1 MKLSSENEHSFN
13 WCIVGTLELSI
24 SSSDLWAII
33 SSPSNLELFHPFCL
47 KNPTINWP
55 GLNSIDQVHYYSGL
69 VLERK
74 FVKWVDNKGYSLFIG
89 KKNEKKSFVKW
100 VDNQGYDLFIGK
112 KNGKKSFV
120 SWQIEEKGENSKL
133 SVSIYPYICN
143 QGKKIVNFLPFF
155 LIVKP
160 SLTNYINS
168 VMSGLEYYINTNNKV
183 KKNQFGSHKLFS
195 N

>member
-1 MKLSSENEHSFN
+1 MKSLGENEHKFH
-13 WCIVGTLELSI
+13 WCIKGTLETAI
-24 SSSDLWAII
+24 SSSDLWNII
-33 SSPSNLELFHPFCL
+33 SSPSNLELFHPFCD

-55 GLNSIDQVHYYSGL
+55 GLNSIDQIYYYSGL
-69 VLERK
+69 ILERK
-74 FVKWVDNKGYSLFIG
+74 FVKWVDNQGYNLFIG
-89 KKNEKKSFVKW
+89 T
-100 VDNQGYDLFIGK
+100 

-120 SWQIEEKGENSKL
+120 TWEIEDKGKKSKL
-133 SVSIYPYICN
+133 IISIYPHIYN

-168 VMSGLEYYINTNNKV
+168 VISGLGYYINTNNKV
-183 KKNQFGSHKLFS
+183 KKNQFGTHKLFS

>member
-1 MKLSSENEHSFN
+1 MKSSTINKHTFN
-13 WCIVGTLELSI
+13 WCIKGTLEVPI
-24 SSSDLWAII
+24 SSSDLWYII
-33 SSPSNLELFHPFCL
+33 SSPSNLELFHPFCD

-55 GLNSIDQVHYYSGL
+55 GLNSVDQIYYYSGL

-74 FVKWVDNKGYSLFIG
+74 FVKWTN
-89 KKNEKKSFVKW
+89 
-100 VDNQGYDLFIGK
+100 NQGYDLFIGK

-120 SWQIEEKGENSKL
+120 SWEIEEKGENSKL
-133 SVSIYPYICN
+133 SVSIYPYIYN
-143 QGKKIVNFLPFF
+143 QGKKIVNFLPFY

-168 VMSGLEYYINTNNKV
+168 VMSGLGYYIETNKKV
-183 KKNQFGSHKLFS
+183 KKNQFGTHKLFS

>member
-1 MKLSSENEHSFN
+1 MKSLSENEHKFH
-13 WCIVGTLELSI
+13 WCIKGTLETAI
-24 SSSDLWAII
+24 SSSDLWNII
-33 SSPSNLELFHPFCL
+33 SSPSNLELFHPFCD

-55 GLNSIDQVHYYSGL
+55 GLNSIDQIYYYSGL
-69 VLERK
+69 ILERK
-74 FVKWVDNKGYSLFIG
+74 FVKWVDNQGYNLFIG
-89 KKNEKKSFVKW
+89 T
-100 VDNQGYDLFIGK
+100 

-120 SWQIEEKGENSKL
+120 TWEIEDKGKKSKL
-133 SVSIYPYICN
+133 IISIYPHIYN

-168 VMSGLEYYINTNNKV
+168 VISGLGYYINTNNKV
-183 KKNQFGSHKLFS
+183 KKNQFGTHKLFS

>member
-55 GLNSIDQVHYYSGL
+55 GLNSIDLIHYYSGL
-69 VLERK
+69 ALERK
-74 FVKWVDNKGYSLFIG
+74 
-89 KKNEKKSFVKW
+89 FVKW

>member
-1 MKLSSENEHSFN
+1 MKFLSENEHTFN
-13 WCIVGTLELSI
+13 WYIKGTLEAPI
-24 SSSDLWAII
+24 CSSDLWDII
-33 SSPSNLELFHPFCL
+33 SSPSNLELFHPFCA

-55 GLNSIDQVHYYSGL
+55 GLNSIDQIHYYSGL

-74 FVKWVDNKGYSLFIG
+74 FVKWIDNQGYSLFIG

-100 VDNQGYDLFIGK
+100 E
-112 KNGKKSFV
+112 
-120 SWQIEEKGENSKL
+120 IEEKGKKSKL
-133 SVSIYPYICN
+133 SVSIYPYIYN

-168 VMSGLEYYINTNNKV
+168 VMIGLGYYIDTNNKV
-183 KKNQFGSHKLFS
+183 KKNQFGTHKLFS